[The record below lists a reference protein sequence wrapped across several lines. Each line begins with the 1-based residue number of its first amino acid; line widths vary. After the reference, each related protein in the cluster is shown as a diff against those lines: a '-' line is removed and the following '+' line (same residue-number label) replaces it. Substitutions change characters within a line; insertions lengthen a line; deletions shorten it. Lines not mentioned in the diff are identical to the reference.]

1 MLGGM
6 LKQIGRMEMAPME
19 VFLVG
24 ALSSMVFILLGGIL
38 IFVGA
43 ILFGIM
49 LIRLGDLENVSDKI
63 HTAGI
68 LYIIGMVLLMIPYVN
83 IIGSILTLISVVMV
97 YLGAKET
104 LSELKS

>member
-24 ALSSMVFILLGGIL
+24 VLSSMVLILLGGIL